1 MLMDPRLQKSC
12 RKKESQLL
20 PFMLYVLQELT
31 RQREKRYL
39 SSEMELG
46 PWSMILMTKWSW
58 VMSLLG

>member
-12 RKKESQLL
+12 IKNESQLL